1 MPGLCT
7 GNGIV
12 PLLMYAKGKGVDWTG
27 VELQKPCADLAK
39 RNMELNN
46 VSGHIEI
53 VEGNLCDIPKGK
65 LYISKRDNH
74 IICDPDSA
82 ESLNDKSDFKD
93 KFDVVTCNP
102 PYMKV
107 GTGFKNPESAVAIA
121 RHEVECDFGDV
132 AKACS
137 HGLKLKGKAFFRTQ
151 TKAPYIYSGRFK
163 KGTSGAE
170 ENTNGSF
177 ICSFTCNTCAD

>member
-1 MPGLCT
+1 ME
-7 GNGIV
+7 
-12 PLLMYAKGKGVDWTG
+12 WT
-27 VELQKPCADLAK
+27 LFFCL
-39 RNMELNN
+39 
-46 VSGHIEI
+46 H
-53 VEGNLCDIPKGK
+53 EGNLCDIPKGK

-82 ESLNDKSDFKD
+82 ESLNEKSDFKD

-137 HGLKLKGKAFFRTQ
+137 HSLKLKGKAFFVHRPKHLISILEDLRREHLEPKRIQMVHSFAHSPATY
-151 TKAPYIYSGRFK
+151 K
-163 KGTSGAE
+163 E
-170 ENTNGSF
+170 EGEYTDELLRLYGKL
-177 ICSFTCNTCAD
+177 D